1 MLATLMPLFSDN
13 MEVNAYTIF
22 AQKSDSYMD
31 AVTQS
36 TSAFDGAGVITGLE
50 IVNKIG
56 LETLSQ
62 DHMVFIEINNISIFS
77 DIAGQCFAAHDRVV
91 LLIDPSIKPEDMY
104 VNRMNEILEAGFKFA
119 MRKLKPADF
128 ENYRPVLEKCSYIFL
143 DHKNIDIDMAH
154 KYFTHMYKDMKLC
167 AVNVDT
173 REEYEELSG
182 KAGYDLYEGLFF
194 RTPITKSQRELVPFK
209 VTYLQLLNVVNETDF
224 EITDAANVIGQDA
237 ALVVRLLEMVNHMTS
252 NRGVSSV
259 RHAAALLGQNEL
271 KKWITTVITKELCS
285 DRPSE
290 IMRMSM
296 IRARFAE
303 NLSKYFELEP
313 FSAEIFLMGLFSVLD
328 QILEKPMKECLEMV
342 KISTDIRQALL
353 DHKGRIYPVLEFI
366 LHYEDADWADV
377 SRIMLLNKMRKN
389 QAYDAYLEALDWHR
403 KIITIK

>member
-1 MLATLMPLFSDN
+1 MLATLMPMFSDN
-13 MEVNAYTIF
+13 MEVRAYSIF
-22 AQKSDSYMD
+22 AQKADTYMD
-31 AVTQS
+31 ALTQS
-36 TSAFDGAGVITGLE
+36 TSAFDGAGTITGLE

-56 LETLSQ
+56 LETLAE
-62 DHMVFIEINNISIFS
+62 DHMVFVELTNVSIFT
-77 DIAGQCFAAHDRVV
+77 DIAGQCFAPHEKVV
-91 LLIDPSIKPEDMY
+91 LLIDPSIKPEEMY
-104 VNRMNEILEAGFKFA
+104 VDRLGEIQSAGFKLA
-119 MRKLKPADF
+119 MKKLKPIDF

-143 DHKNIDIDMAH
+143 DHRNIDIDKAH
-154 KYFTHMYKDMKLC
+154 KYFSHMYKDMKLC
-167 AVNVDT
+167 AVNVNT

-182 KAGYDLYEGLFF
+182 KASYDLYEGEFF
-194 RTPITKSQRELVPFK
+194 RTPVTKGQRELAPFK
-209 VTYLQLLNVVNETDF
+209 VTYLQLLNVVNDSDF
-224 EITDAANVIGQDA
+224 ELTDAANVIGQDA

-259 RHAAALLGQNEL
+259 RHAAALLGQKEL
-271 KKWITTVITKELCS
+271 KKWITTAVTKELCS

-290 IMRMSM
+290 ITRMSM

-353 DHKGRIYPVLEFI
+353 EHKGRIYPVLEFI
-366 LHYEDADWADV
+366 LYYEDAEWADV

-389 QAYDAYLEALDWHR
+389 QAYDAYLEALDWYR

>member
-1 MLATLMPLFSDN
+1 MPHIAMPMFSDN
-13 MEVNAYTIF
+13 MEVRAYSIF
-22 AQKSDSYMD
+22 AQKADTYMD
-31 AVTQS
+31 ALTQS
-36 TSAFDGAGVITGLE
+36 TSAFDGAGTITGLE

-56 LETLSQ
+56 LETLAE
-62 DHMVFIEINNISIFS
+62 DHMVFVELTNVSIFT
-77 DIAGQCFAAHDRVV
+77 DIAGQCFAPHEKVV
-91 LLIDPSIKPEDMY
+91 LLIDPSIKPEEMY
-104 VNRMNEILEAGFKFA
+104 VDRLGEIQSAGFKLA
-119 MRKLKPADF
+119 MKKLKPIDF

-143 DHKNIDIDMAH
+143 DHRNIDIDKEH
-154 KYFTHMYKDMKLC
+154 KYFSHMYKDMKLC
-167 AVNVDT
+167 AVNVNT

-182 KAGYDLYEGLFF
+182 KASYDLYEGEFF
-194 RTPITKSQRELVPFK
+194 RTPVTKGQRELAPFK
-209 VTYLQLLNVVNETDF
+209 VTYLQLLNVVNDSDF
-224 EITDAANVIGQDA
+224 ELTDAANVIGQDA

-259 RHAAALLGQNEL
+259 RHAAALLGQKEL
-271 KKWITTVITKELCS
+271 KKWITTAVTKELCS

-290 IMRMSM
+290 ITRMSM

-353 DHKGRIYPVLEFI
+353 EHKGRIYPVLEFI
-366 LHYEDADWADV
+366 LYYEDAEWADV

-389 QAYDAYLEALDWHR
+389 QAYDAYLEALDWYR